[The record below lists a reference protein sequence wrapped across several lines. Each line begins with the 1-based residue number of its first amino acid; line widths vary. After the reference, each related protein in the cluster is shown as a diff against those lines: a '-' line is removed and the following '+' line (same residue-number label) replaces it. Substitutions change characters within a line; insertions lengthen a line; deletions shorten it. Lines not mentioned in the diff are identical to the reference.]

1 MSDYL
6 KIAAGIIV
14 AVILWVTVN
23 KSNKDISVLLTMAVC
38 AIVCIAGLGYLRP
51 VIRFMEK
58 LKDLGRLDGELFLL
72 LIKVVGVGMIAE
84 ISMLICKDAGNESMG
99 KTLQILSAFVVLCMS
114 VPVFEKLM
122 SLLDTILGTI

>member
-1 MSDYL
+1 MSDFL